1 MKNKDKITQCRFY
14 FDLEKELKYINEMN
28 KQGYKLVYIKSGC
41 LYTFIKT
48 QPDEYTTI
56 FYAVEKEKVSQI
68 SAFVAQYGYESIPH
82 TMDGFGNLL
91 YLTGKKSEV
100 DADFIND
107 TDSKINFYT
116 IMKKQFS
123 YFCKLYWAMLILFF
137 VATLL
142 LTLTAILAKS
152 VVLYTIAGIYIFFTI
167 TFILGLVSLLKQK
180 ERYKKRLEELQ
191 TNSIMYE

>member
-1 MKNKDKITQCRFY
+1 MKNKNKITQCKFY

-123 YFCKLYWAMLILFF
+123 HFCKLYWVMLILFF
-137 VATLL
+137 IATLL

-167 TFILGLVSLLKQK
+167 TFILGLISLLKQK
-180 ERYKKRLEELQ
+180 KRYKKRLKELQ

>member
-100 DADFIND
+100 NTDFIND

-123 YFCKLYWAMLILFF
+123 HFCKLYWAMLILFF
-137 VATLL
+137 IATLL
-142 LTLTAILAKS
+142 LTLTAILDKS
-152 VVLYTIAGIYIFFTI
+152 VVLYTIAGIYIFFYYNIYIGTYF
-167 TFILGLVSLLKQK
+167 TFKTKEKIQK
-180 ERYKKRLEELQ
+180 A
-191 TNSIMYE
+191 T

>member
-48 QPDEYTTI
+48 QPDKYTTI

-123 YFCKLYWAMLILFF
+123 RFCKLYWAMLILFF
-137 VATLL
+137 IATLL
-142 LTLTAILAKS
+142 LTLTTFLAKS

-167 TFILGLVSLLKQK
+167 TFILGLISLLKQK
-180 ERYKKRLEELQ
+180 KRYKKRLEELQ

>member
-68 SAFVAQYGYESIPH
+68 SAFVAQCGYESIPH

-123 YFCKLYWAMLILFF
+123 HFCKLYWTMLILFF

-167 TFILGLVSLLKQK
+167 TFILGLISLLKQK
-180 ERYKKRLEELQ
+180 KRYKKRLEELQ

>member
-1 MKNKDKITQCRFY
+1 MKNKDKITQCKFY

-123 YFCKLYWAMLILFF
+123 HFCKLYWVMLILFF
-137 VATLL
+137 IATLL

-152 VVLYTIAGIYIFFTI
+152 VVLYTIASIYIFFTI
-167 TFILGLVSLLKQK
+167 TFILGLISLLKQK
-180 ERYKKRLEELQ
+180 KRYKKRLEELQ
-191 TNSIMYE
+191 TNSILYE

>member
-1 MKNKDKITQCRFY
+1 MKNKDKITQCKFY

-41 LYTFIKT
+41 LYTFVKT

-68 SAFVAQYGYESIPH
+68 SAFVAQCGYESIPH

-116 IMKKQFS
+116 IMKKQIS
-123 YFCKLYWAMLILFF
+123 HFCKLYWAMLILFF

-167 TFILGLVSLLKQK
+167 TFILGLISLLKQK
-180 ERYKKRLEELQ
+180 KRYKKRLEELQ
-191 TNSIMYE
+191 TNSILYE

>member
-123 YFCKLYWAMLILFF
+123 HFCKLY
-137 VATLL
+137 
-142 LTLTAILAKS
+142 
-152 VVLYTIAGIYIFFTI
+152 
-167 TFILGLVSLLKQK
+167 
-180 ERYKKRLEELQ
+180 
-191 TNSIMYE
+191 

>member
-1 MKNKDKITQCRFY
+1 MKNKDKITQCKFY

-123 YFCKLYWAMLILFF
+123 HFCKLHWAMLILFF
-137 VATLL
+137 IATLL

-167 TFILGLVSLLKQK
+167 TFILGLISLLKQK
-180 ERYKKRLEELQ
+180 KRYKKRFKELQ

>member
-123 YFCKLYWAMLILFF
+123 HFCKLYWVMLILFF
-137 VATLL
+137 IATLL

-167 TFILGLVSLLKQK
+167 TFILGLISLLKQK
-180 ERYKKRLEELQ
+180 KRYKKRLKELQ

>member
-1 MKNKDKITQCRFY
+1 MKDKDKITQCRFY

-28 KQGYKLVYIKSGC
+28 KKGYKLVYIKSGC
-41 LYTFIKT
+41 LYTFVKT

-123 YFCKLYWAMLILFF
+123 HFCKLFWAMLAIFF
-137 VATLL
+137 IATLL
-142 LTLTAILAKS
+142 LTLTAIFAKS
-152 VVLYTIAGIYIFFTI
+152 VVLYTIAGIYIFFTV
-167 TFILGLVSLLKQK
+167 TFILGLISLIKQK
-180 ERYKKRLEELQ
+180 KRYKKRLEELQ
-191 TNSIMYE
+191 ANSIMYE

>member
-123 YFCKLYWAMLILFF
+123 HFYKLYWAMLILFF
-137 VATLL
+137 IATLL

-167 TFILGLVSLLKQK
+167 TFILGLISLLKQK
-180 ERYKKRLEELQ
+180 KRYKKRLEELQ

>member
-91 YLTGKKSEV
+91 YLTVKKSEV

-123 YFCKLYWAMLILFF
+123 HFCKLYWAMLILFF
-137 VATLL
+137 ITTLL

-167 TFILGLVSLLKQK
+167 TFILGLISLLKQK
-180 ERYKKRLEELQ
+180 KRYKKRLEELQ